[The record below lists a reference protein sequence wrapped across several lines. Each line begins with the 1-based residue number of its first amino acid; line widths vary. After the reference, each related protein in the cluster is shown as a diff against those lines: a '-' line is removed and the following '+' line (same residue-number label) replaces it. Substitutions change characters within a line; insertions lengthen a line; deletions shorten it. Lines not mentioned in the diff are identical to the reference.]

1 MEELN
6 NLMSLIDSEKENI
19 SSNSYLQICN
29 NLQKLQKKCFIEYDQ
44 IKNIDDNAKYI
55 YIKQLENITLSN
67 YEKTYIVKEFCDKYN
82 LKYNNESVKFFI
94 QKMKKDLISFGP
106 LVYKVFKDAF
116 VDFYNEKKELLLT
129 IKEELLI
136 QRIALFN

>member
-106 LVYKVFKDAF
+106 LVYKVFKDEF

>member
-67 YEKTYIVKEFCDKYN
+67 YEKTYIVKDFCDKYN

-106 LVYKVFKDAF
+106 LVYKVFKDEF

-129 IKEELLI
+129 IKEELLV